1 MVRPAALA
9 AHTSSERTASTP
21 ANNTTAVPTRLPA
34 MACAA
39 SYVGALDNRT
49 LFTGQPLA
57 PTAIDG
63 ITMGEGEEGKEG
75 KE

>member
-9 AHTSSERTASTP
+9 AHTSSERTRLH
-21 ANNTTAVPTRLPA
+21 TTAVPTRLPA